1 MKDSYL
7 INFSLFCLKRKF
19 NLLTY
24 LTANENVTYEQFSDL
39 MRSKSVCPPDV
50 NYFNKV
56 KSKAT
61 SINLSKKAEAS
72 ILEEDVK
79 VVAIENSKEEVK
91 PKRKRRSRKKAEK
104 VNDSNW

>member
-39 MRSKSVCPPDV
+39 MRSKSVTPPDLRH
-50 NYFNKV
+50 FNKV

-61 SINLSKKAEAS
+61 SINLAKKAEQS
-72 ILEEDVK
+72 LL
-79 VVAIENSKEEVK
+79 ENSKKNFDKETTVKEEK
-91 PKRKRRSRKKAEK
+91 PKRKRRYKKKSEK
-104 VNDSNW
+104 RNDSN

>member
-24 LTANENVTYEQFSDL
+24 LTTNEDVTYEQFSDL

-56 KSKAT
+56 KSKAI
-61 SINLSKKAEAS
+61 SINLAKKS
-72 ILEEDVK
+72 EESTLK
-79 VVAIENSKEEVK
+79 KEIEEIFY
-91 PKRKRRSRKKAEK
+91 R
-104 VNDSNW
+104 D

>member
-24 LTANENVTYEQFSDL
+24 LTVNEDVTYEQFSDL
-39 MRSKSVCPPDV
+39 MRSKSVTPPDLRH
-50 NYFNKV
+50 FNKV
-56 KSKAT
+56 KNKAT
-61 SINLSKKAEAS
+61 SINLAKKAEHLT
-72 ILEEDVK
+72 LEKNIADVIPEK
-79 VVAIENSKEEVK
+79 VKEEVK

-104 VNDSNW
+104 ASDNN

>member
-24 LTANENVTYEQFSDL
+24 LTTNEDVTYEQFSDL

-61 SINLSKKAEAS
+61 SINLAKKSEESTFKEDIAVVTIKKPSEEA
-72 ILEEDVK
+72 
-79 VVAIENSKEEVK
+79 K
-91 PKRKRRSRKKAEK
+91 PKRKRRSRKKAVK
-104 VNDSNW
+104 TSDSN

>member
-24 LTANENVTYEQFSDL
+24 LTTNESVTYEQFCDL

-61 SINLSKKAEAS
+61 SINLAKKYEESTLKKEITAVSIEKPTEEA
-72 ILEEDVK
+72 
-79 VVAIENSKEEVK
+79 K
-91 PKRKRRSRKKAEK
+91 PKKRRRSRKKTVK
-104 VNDSNW
+104 TSDSN